1 MTGRRAR
8 EKVPN
13 MVRRRLAATGERSYL
28 DENGSILPFNLSLG
42 GAQKI
47 GIVLT

>member
-1 MTGRRAR
+1 MTRGAR
-8 EKVPN
+8 EKATN
-13 MVRRRLAATGERSYL
+13 MVRRGLAATRKRSYL
-28 DENGSILPFNLSLG
+28 DENASILPFNLALG

>member
-1 MTGRRAR
+1 MIRRGVAAAR
-8 EKVPN
+8 D
-13 MVRRRLAATGERSYL
+13 RSYL
-28 DENGSILPFNLSLG
+28 NGNASILPFNLALG

>member
-1 MTGRRAR
+1 MTGKRAR
-8 EKVPN
+8 EKAPN
-13 MVRRRLAATGERSYL
+13 MVRRDLAAARERSYL
-28 DENGSILPFNLSLG
+28 NENASILPFNLSFG

>member
-1 MTGRRAR
+1 
-8 EKVPN
+8 
-13 MVRRRLAATGERSYL
+13 MVRQGLAATHERSYL
-28 DENGSILPFNLSLG
+28 DENASILPFNLALG